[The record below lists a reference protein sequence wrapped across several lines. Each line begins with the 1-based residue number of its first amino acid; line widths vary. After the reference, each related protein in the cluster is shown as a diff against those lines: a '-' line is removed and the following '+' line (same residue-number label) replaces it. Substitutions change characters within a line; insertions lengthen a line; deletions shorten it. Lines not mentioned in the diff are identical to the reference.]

1 MNIIMNKFLYG
12 KIGFALILA
21 SSLGLTSCLS
31 DGDST
36 IVLENGNSTGIPDD
50 SKATPNP
57 TITNT
62 TTQIPNINYTVS
74 TEGNDAIVN
83 IEMTGVQEA
92 GTFDWLKLYGTSDNE
107 QNIWVSVDGKPKG
120 ISVINNSDEENEEK
134 MKADLVFIVDN
145 SGSMSEEADA
155 IARDIISWTQKLEA
169 SNIDIKFGCVGY
181 DGSITGAVNMGDASA
196 MSTFLNRSTGTN
208 RTMGFYGSDKEALQK
223 SASSYFVDSGMDENG
238 SAAIQ
243 YGDHNMNFRTGA
255 NRIYVNFT
263 DEPNF
268 PCGKNKFST
277 EFFKDQLNW
286 SSVQGTVHTV
296 FSSDTA
302 YVYRQEK
309 LYTLERPWRM
319 SWYTGGTVLVAPS
332 NFKGI
337 TLESLPVTG
346 AMQNSY
352 TIRFT
357 NVGEFMDGKSHL
369 VKITIMSKD
378 GKTCAERSFYVTFG
392 TK

>member
-1 MNIIMNKFLYG
+1 MNKFLYG
-12 KIGFALILA
+12 KFGFALILA

-31 DGDST
+31 DGDNT
-36 IVLENGNSTGIPDD
+36 IVLEKGNSTGIPDD
-50 SKATPNP
+50 SKATQNP
-57 TITNT
+57 IITNT

-83 IEMTGVQEA
+83 IEMTGIQEA
-92 GTFDWLKLYGTSDNE
+92 GTFDWLKLYGTSNNE

-120 ISVINNSDEENEEK
+120 ISVINNSDEENDEK

-196 MSTFLNRSTGTN
+196 MSTFLNRSTGTS

-223 SASSYFVDSGMDENG
+223 SASSYFVDNGMDENG

-263 DEPNF
+263 DEPNY
-268 PCGKNKFST
+268 PCGKNQFST
-277 EFFKDQLNW
+277 EFFKDQKNW
-286 SSVQGTVHTV
+286 SSLQGTVHTV
-296 FSSDTA
+296 YSSDTTYA
-302 YVYRQEK
+302 YKYEK
-309 LYTLERPWRM
+309 LYSQERPWRM
-319 SWYTGGTVLVAPS
+319 SWYTGGTILVAPS

-357 NVGEFMDGKSHL
+357 NVSEFMDGKPHL